1 MEIILSLDRY
11 TIMEQVSQ
19 QASEFRMA
27 DMYFLLKRLEPE
39 RWRAIE
45 VKITLE
51 WLADMGLV
59 KRKLVKAGRGQKWLF
74 YQACYDYE
82 FLLNRAELFCDM
94 QAVKYKCQGN
104 TERIRYLFAQIN
116 EKAYRKREF
125 KPCKYLFAIGL

>member
-1 MEIILSLDRY
+1 MEITLSLDRY

-27 DMYFLLKRLEPE
+27 DIYFLLKRLEPE

-59 KRKLVKAGRGQKWLF
+59 KRKLVKAGRGQNWLF
-74 YQACYDYE
+74 YQACYDSE
-82 FLLNRAELFCDM
+82 FLFSRAELLYDM
-94 QAVKYKCQGN
+94 QAVKYTCQGN
-104 TERIRYLFAQIN
+104 AERIRYLFAQIN
-116 EKAYRKREF
+116 EKAYRKKEL